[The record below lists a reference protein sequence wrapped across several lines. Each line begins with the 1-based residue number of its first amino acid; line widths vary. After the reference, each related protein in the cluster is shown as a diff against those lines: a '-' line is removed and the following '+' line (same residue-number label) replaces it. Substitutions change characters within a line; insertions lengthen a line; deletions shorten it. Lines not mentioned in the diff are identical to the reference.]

1 MLTPEEQVSG
11 PLQQLPTPSRRTLSR
26 MLLLLGRCSLLLLLL
41 LLPLR
46 LLRTVQRAGMGG
58 KIVLDPTTVSHRQ
71 VLSLLALLV
80 HAGTQ
85 FTCFASTN
93 VQILTPEEGQ
103 RAGYTRRPDVNSSA
117 AAKQWWP
124 GLEQ

>member
-1 MLTPEEQVSG
+1 
-11 PLQQLPTPSRRTLSR
+11 
-26 MLLLLGRCSLLLLLL
+26 MLLLLGRCSLLLLLLL

-58 KIVLDPTTVSHRQ
+58 KSVLDPTTVSHRQ
-71 VLSLLALLV
+71 VISLLALLV
-80 HAGTQ
+80 HAGNQ
-85 FTCFASTN
+85 FTCFASTT

-103 RAGYTRRPDVNSSA
+103 RAGYTRRPEVNGSA
-117 AAKQWWP
+117 AAKQWWL